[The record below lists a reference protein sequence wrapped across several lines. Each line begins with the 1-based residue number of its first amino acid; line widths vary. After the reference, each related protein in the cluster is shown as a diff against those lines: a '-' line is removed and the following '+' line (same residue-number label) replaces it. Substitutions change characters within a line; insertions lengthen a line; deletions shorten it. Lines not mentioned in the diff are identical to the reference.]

1 VEEGEA
7 RGILARYL
15 FYGADVFRSVGQ
27 LSGGE
32 WTRLR
37 LALLVQRK
45 PNVLLLDEPTNHL
58 DIASREALEDSLAD
72 FEGTVLA
79 ISHDRYFVNRL
90 ASRVWELENGQ
101 LTTYLGD
108 YEAYRE
114 KKLDLQARAAKE
126 VSQELGAG
134 SAGNGSKT
142 GRRAAEKGTGTGIDE
157 KSTETGASKGARRKA
172 GGNGHDAASASRE
185 NVLELAQTELDAGR
199 VSNQSRSGSGSSNGN
214 GDRSSSQS
222 GSRNGSSIGKYGSV
236 EKLEQAMARIETQI
250 QELDQQLEALANDPA
265 ALEQTWNERERLS
278 AAYDELL
285 AQWAEM

>member
-1 VEEGEA
+1 M
-7 RGILARYL
+7 R
-15 FYGADVFRSVGQ
+15 
-27 LSGGE
+27 
-32 WTRLR
+32 
-37 LALLVQRK
+37 RK

-90 ASRVWELENGQ
+90 ASRVWELEDGR

-114 KKLDLQARAAKE
+114 KKLDLQARTANEARLEEGAKRN
-126 VSQELGAG
+126 
-134 SAGNGSKT
+134 GNK
-142 GRRAAEKGTGTGIDE
+142 
-157 KSTETGASKGARRKA
+157 
-172 GGNGHDAASASRE
+172 N
-185 NVLELAQTELDAGR
+185 
-199 VSNQSRSGSGSSNGN
+199 GSGSRIS
-214 GDRSSSQS
+214 RKS
-222 GSRNGSSIGKYGSV
+222 GERGAGKSIGTLEVSDKTGEVGGNSRTRDHESV
-236 EKLEQAMARIETQI
+236 EKLEQAMARMEVQM
-250 QELDQQLEALANDPA
+250 QELDQRLEALENDPE